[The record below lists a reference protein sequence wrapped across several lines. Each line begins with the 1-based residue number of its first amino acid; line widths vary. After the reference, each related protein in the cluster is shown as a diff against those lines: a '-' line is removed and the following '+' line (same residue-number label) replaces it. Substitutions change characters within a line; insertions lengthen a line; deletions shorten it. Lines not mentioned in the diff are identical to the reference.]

1 MSQFLNKIDNTLSN
15 INIGM
20 TINRNKG
27 IKQKQCKMKI
37 ENKRKNDDMVGNG
50 HGNKST
56 QENK

>member
-56 QENK
+56 